1 MSAYAAAAP
10 SHALESKTPTRSR
23 FSRYRRRRWIAAPF
37 LAAAVLAGSA
47 ACSVP
52 SSDTLGWSAVVNA
65 SHQDGKPYVYGA
77 AGPSSFDCS
86 GLVQYVYGLSG
97 RSLPRTAQDQYNATE
112 HISQS
117 QMQPGDL
124 VFWGAPYGV
133 YHVGIYAG
141 GNMMWD
147 APYPGAT
154 VTFRPMW
161 DNTYAVGRVL

>member
-1 MSAYAAAAP
+1 MAV
-10 SHALESKTPTRSR
+10 
-23 FSRYRRRRWIAAPF
+23 
-37 LAAAVLAGSA
+37 AVLAGA
-47 ACSVP
+47 VACNAP
-52 SSDTLGWSAVVNA
+52 NGDTLGWSAVVNA
-65 SHQDGKPYVYGA
+65 SHQNGKPYVYGA

-86 GLVQYVYGLSG
+86 GLAQYVYALSG
-97 RSLPRTAQDQYNATE
+97 RSLPRTAQDQYNVTQ

-117 QMQPGDL
+117 AKQPGDL